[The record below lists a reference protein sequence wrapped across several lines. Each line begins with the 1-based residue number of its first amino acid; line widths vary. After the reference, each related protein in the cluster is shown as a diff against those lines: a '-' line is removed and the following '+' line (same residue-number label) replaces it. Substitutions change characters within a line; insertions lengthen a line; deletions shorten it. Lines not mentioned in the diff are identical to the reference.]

1 MRYFIIRNR
10 FKQDRTPSGGW
21 SRRTYDHER
30 EAMSAFEYG
39 NATSPDTLRFFSAR
53 ATRSYTKAGYM
64 VTRAVLPVGW
74 NAGTRMVEDYTLV
87 EIPREA
93 FGARGPHSRR
103 GPIRRAPHRRRAR
116 ARDVRDGVRRVRP
129 LRDVRLRHRRAP
141 LRGLAAGVA

>member
-1 MRYFIIRNR
+1 MRYFIIRDR
-10 FKQDRTPSGGW
+10 CKQDRTPSGRW

-53 ATRSYTKAGYM
+53 ATHKYTKAGYM

-93 FGARGPHSRR
+93 FGTREALIVDAARSATLKVDGGRELVTFATAGDESGHCETCEYDVTARR
-103 GPIRRAPHRRRAR
+103 FVG
-116 ARDVRDGVRRVRP
+116 
-129 LRDVRLRHRRAP
+129 
-141 LRGLAAGVA
+141 

>member
-10 FKQDRTPSGGW
+10 FKQDRTPSGRW

-30 EAMSAFEYG
+30 EAMSAFEYE
-39 NATSPDTLRFFSAR
+39 NATSPATLRFFSAR

-93 FGARGPHSRR
+93 FGTREALIVDAARSAVLRTDGGRELVTFATACDVSGHSETCVYDMAARR
-103 GPIRRAPHRRRAR
+103 FVG
-116 ARDVRDGVRRVRP
+116 
-129 LRDVRLRHRRAP
+129 
-141 LRGLAAGVA
+141 

>member
-10 FKQDRTPSGGW
+10 FKQDRTPSGRW

-39 NATSPDTLRFFSAR
+39 NATSQDTLRFFSAR
-53 ATRSYTKAGYM
+53 ATRRSTKAGYM

-74 NAGTRMVEDYTLV
+74 GTGTRMVEEYKIV

-93 FGARGPHSRR
+93 FGTREALIVDAAQSATLRIDGGREVVTFATACDESGHCETCVYDV
-103 GPIRRAPHRRRAR
+103 AAHRF
-116 ARDVRDGVRRVRP
+116 VN
-129 LRDVRLRHRRAP
+129 
-141 LRGLAAGVA
+141 

>member
-10 FKQDRTPSGGW
+10 FKQDRTPSGRW

-30 EAMSAFEYG
+30 EAMSAFEYE

-53 ATRSYTKAGYM
+53 ATRGYTKAGYM

-74 NAGTRMVEDYTLV
+74 SAGTRMVEDYTLV

-93 FGARGPHSRR
+93 FGTREALVVDAARSAVLKTAGGRELVTFAAACDGSGHSETCVYDVAARR
-103 GPIRRAPHRRRAR
+103 FVG
-116 ARDVRDGVRRVRP
+116 
-129 LRDVRLRHRRAP
+129 
-141 LRGLAAGVA
+141 

>member
-10 FKQDRTPSGGW
+10 FKQDRTPSGRW
-21 SRRTYDHER
+21 SRKTYDHER

-53 ATRSYTKAGYM
+53 ATRGYTKAGYM

-74 NAGTRMVEDYTLV
+74 NAATRMVEEYTLV

-93 FGARGPHSRR
+93 FGAREALIVDAARSATLHTDGGRELVTFATACDESGHCETCDYDIAARR
-103 GPIRRAPHRRRAR
+103 FVG
-116 ARDVRDGVRRVRP
+116 
-129 LRDVRLRHRRAP
+129 
-141 LRGLAAGVA
+141 

>member
-10 FKQDRTPSGGW
+10 FKQDRTPSGRW
-21 SRRTYDHER
+21 SRKTYDHER

-74 NAGTRMVEDYTLV
+74 GADTRMVEEYAVV

-93 FGARGPHSRR
+93 FGTREALIVDAARSATLKVDGGHELVTFATAGDGSGHCEACVYDVAARR
-103 GPIRRAPHRRRAR
+103 FVG
-116 ARDVRDGVRRVRP
+116 
-129 LRDVRLRHRRAP
+129 
-141 LRGLAAGVA
+141 

>member
-10 FKQDRTPSGGW
+10 YKQDRTPSGRW

-30 EAMSAFEYG
+30 EAMSAFEYE

-53 ATRSYTKAGYM
+53 ATREYTKAGYM

-74 NAGTRMVEDYTLV
+74 GNSTRMVENYALL

-93 FGARGPHSRR
+93 FDTREALIVDAARSAVLKTVGGHEFVTFAAACDESGHCETCMYDVAARR
-103 GPIRRAPHRRRAR
+103 FVG
-116 ARDVRDGVRRVRP
+116 
-129 LRDVRLRHRRAP
+129 
-141 LRGLAAGVA
+141 

>member
-10 FKQDRTPSGGW
+10 FKQDRTPSGRW

-39 NATSPDTLRFFSAR
+39 NATSPDTLRFFAAR
-53 ATRSYTKAGYM
+53 ATRKYTKAGYM

-74 NAGTRMVEDYTLV
+74 NTATRMVEDYTLV

-93 FGARGPHSRR
+93 FGIREALIVDAARS
-103 GPIRRAPHRRRAR
+103 A
-116 ARDVRDGVRRVRP
+116 VLKVDGGREIVTF
-129 LRDVRLRHRRAP
+129 A
-141 LRGLAAGVA
+141 AAGDESGHCETCKYDVAARRFLG

>member
-10 FKQDRTPSGGW
+10 FKQDRTPSGRW

-64 VTRAVLPVGW
+64 VTRAVLPVAW
-74 NAGTRMVEDYTLV
+74 NDSTRMIEDYTLV

-93 FGARGPHSRR
+93 FGVREALIVDAARSAVLRTEGGREVVTFATACDESGHCETCDYDIAARR
-103 GPIRRAPHRRRAR
+103 FVG
-116 ARDVRDGVRRVRP
+116 
-129 LRDVRLRHRRAP
+129 
-141 LRGLAAGVA
+141 

>member
-10 FKQDRTPSGGW
+10 FKQDRTPSGRW

-53 ATRSYTKAGYM
+53 ATHRNTKAGYM

-74 NAGTRMVEDYTLV
+74 GTGTRMVEEYAV
-87 EIPREA
+87 IEIPREA
-93 FGARGPHSRR
+93 FGTREALIVDAARSAVLKTVDGRELVTFAAACDGSGHCETCVYDVAARR
-103 GPIRRAPHRRRAR
+103 FVG
-116 ARDVRDGVRRVRP
+116 
-129 LRDVRLRHRRAP
+129 
-141 LRGLAAGVA
+141 

>member
-10 FKQDRTPSGGW
+10 YKQDRTLSGRW

-30 EAMSAFEYG
+30 ETMSIFEYE

-53 ATRSYTKAGYM
+53 ATRKHTKAGYM

-74 NAGTRMVEDYTLV
+74 GTHTRMVEEYALI

-93 FGARGPHSRR
+93 FGTREGLIVDAARSAVLKTVGGRELVTFAAACDESGHCETCVYDVAARR
-103 GPIRRAPHRRRAR
+103 FVG
-116 ARDVRDGVRRVRP
+116 
-129 LRDVRLRHRRAP
+129 
-141 LRGLAAGVA
+141 

>member
-10 FKQDRTPSGGW
+10 FKQDRTPSGRW
-21 SRRTYDHER
+21 SRKTYDHER

-53 ATRSYTKAGYM
+53 ATRGYTKAGYM

-74 NAGTRMVEDYTLV
+74 NAATRMVEEYTLV

-93 FGARGPHSRR
+93 FGAREALIVDAARSATLKVDGGRELVTFASAADGSGHCETCEYDVAARR
-103 GPIRRAPHRRRAR
+103 FVG
-116 ARDVRDGVRRVRP
+116 
-129 LRDVRLRHRRAP
+129 
-141 LRGLAAGVA
+141 

>member
-10 FKQDRTPSGGW
+10 YKQDRTPSGRW

-53 ATRSYTKAGYM
+53 ATREYTKAGYM
-64 VTRAVLPVGW
+64 VTHVVLPVGW
-74 NAGTRMVEDYTLV
+74 GNSTRMVEEYALI

-93 FGARGPHSRR
+93 FGTRETLIVDAAKSAVFKTVGGRELVTFAAACDESGHCETCVYDVTERR
-103 GPIRRAPHRRRAR
+103 FVG
-116 ARDVRDGVRRVRP
+116 
-129 LRDVRLRHRRAP
+129 
-141 LRGLAAGVA
+141 

>member
-10 FKQDRTPSGGW
+10 YKQDRTPSGRW

-30 EAMSAFEYG
+30 EALSAFEYG

-53 ATRSYTKAGYM
+53 ATRKYTKAGYM

-74 NAGTRMVEDYTLV
+74 NAATRMVEDYTLV

-93 FGARGPHSRR
+93 FGTREALIVDAARSAVLKVDGGREIVTFATAGDGSGHCEACVYDVAARR
-103 GPIRRAPHRRRAR
+103 FVG
-116 ARDVRDGVRRVRP
+116 
-129 LRDVRLRHRRAP
+129 
-141 LRGLAAGVA
+141 

>member
-10 FKQDRTPSGGW
+10 FKQDRTPSGRW

-64 VTRAVLPVGW
+64 MTRAVLPVGW
-74 NAGTRMVEDYTLV
+74 NSSTRMVEEYEIV

-93 FGARGPHSRR
+93 FGTREALVVDAARSATLRTDDGRELVTFATACDGSGHCETCVYDVAARR
-103 GPIRRAPHRRRAR
+103 FVG
-116 ARDVRDGVRRVRP
+116 
-129 LRDVRLRHRRAP
+129 
-141 LRGLAAGVA
+141 

>member
-10 FKQDRTPSGGW
+10 FKQDRTPSGRW

-53 ATRSYTKAGYM
+53 ATRGYTKAGYM

-74 NAGTRMVEDYTLV
+74 NAATRMVEEYTLV

-93 FGARGPHSRR
+93 FGIREALIVDAARSAVLKVDGGRELVTFATACDESGHCETCDYDIAARR
-103 GPIRRAPHRRRAR
+103 FVG
-116 ARDVRDGVRRVRP
+116 
-129 LRDVRLRHRRAP
+129 
-141 LRGLAAGVA
+141 